1 MKNRRLIV
9 VFPIIVIIALVIFIY
24 TRQKDQGQQQQV
36 ESYEED
42 VVTKTS
48 LSEEVIDTD
57 ISIED
62 DLVADAVDILVD
74 ESGSG
79 YYGEPAAKLDAIYE
93 DAMANSNLEPFEKEM
108 IRLIVERGQVIWRGT
123 SRSSPRP
130 CPPGS
135 SRR

>member
-1 MKNRRLIV
+1 MKNRRPIV

-108 IRLIVERGQVIWRGT
+108 IRLIVERGQVI
-123 SRSSPRP
+123 
-130 CPPGS
+130 
-135 SRR
+135 